1 MYGVYVFS
9 PEKRRG
15 ENGVM
20 LTEYLGIG
28 DFRKLSR

>member
-1 MYGVYVFS
+1 MYVFK

-15 ENGVM
+15 DNGVM

-28 DFRKLSR
+28 DSFDLLI